1 LETLCRLLALA
12 ALSVSETKVL
22 ILGRADVSGSVIVE
36 ELADDGKDE
45 EIMTDMAVQ
54 RRAMDRMDVR
64 VTQETTDSSVVRVP
78 KLTSVDEEKRGLLVK
93 GSCRAWN
100 RAAREQGKAA
110 VEGWNVAQRL
120 GQVSENNRVKDGG

>member
-1 LETLCRLLALA
+1 METLCRLLALA

-64 VTQETTDSSVVRVP
+64 VTQETTESSVVGVP

-93 GSCRAWN
+93 GSCRA
-100 RAAREQGKAA
+100 
-110 VEGWNVAQRL
+110 
-120 GQVSENNRVKDGG
+120 